1 MGGRIGPVDLDA
13 MMGIKP
19 GVSQTITTPAK
30 KKVKKPKPEDKMFRR
45 SSGFPSSGLLRPG
58 D

>member
-1 MGGRIGPVDLDA
+1 MAGRIGPVDLDA

-19 GVSQTITTPAK
+19 GVSQTITPAK

-45 SSGFPSSGLLRPG
+45 SSGFSSSGLLRPAG
-58 D
+58 Q